1 MDPKEI
7 SANLFALISSLASS
21 CRQHLGKMPSQADGE
36 VSKDLEGAE
45 NVIDMLLMLKD
56 KTAGNLAPTG

>member
-7 SANLFALISSLASS
+7 NANLFALISSLASS
-21 CRQHLGKMPSQADGE
+21 CWQHLGKMPSQADGE

-45 NVIDMLLMLKD
+45 NIIDMLLMLKD
-56 KTAGNLAPTG
+56 KTAGN